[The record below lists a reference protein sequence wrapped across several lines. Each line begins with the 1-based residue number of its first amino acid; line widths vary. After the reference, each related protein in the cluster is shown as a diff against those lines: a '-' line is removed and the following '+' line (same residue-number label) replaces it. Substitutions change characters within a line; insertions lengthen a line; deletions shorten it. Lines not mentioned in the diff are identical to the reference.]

1 MILLIDNYDSFTFN
15 LAQLIARVAGPGVEL
30 RVVRNDERSPDELWS
45 WGPSHV
51 VISPGPG
58 DPSRAGVSGA
68 LIAAGRAPVLGV
80 CLGHQC
86 IAAAWGARVERAPEP
101 VHGRAWAVRHDG
113 RGIFTGVGNPMVAA
127 RYHSL
132 VVARS
137 TVPEALEVCAETE
150 EGVVMALR
158 HRERPVVGV
167 QFHPESVLTREGD
180 ALVRNFL
187 EGRVLK

>member
-1 MILLIDNYDSFTFN
+1 VILVVDNYDSFTFN
-15 LAQLIARVAGPGVEL
+15 LVQLIGRVAGEGTEL
-30 RVVRNDERSPDELWS
+30 RVVRNDAHDAETLWS

-58 DPSRAGVSGA
+58 DPTRAGVSTAMVTG
-68 LIAAGRAPVLGV
+68 GQAPVLGV

-86 IAAAWGARVERAPEP
+86 IGAAWGARVERAPEP
-101 VHGRAWAVRHDG
+101 VHGRAWRVRHDG
-113 RGIFTGVGNPMVAA
+113 RGVFTGMGETMVAA

-132 VVARS
+132 VVAKG
-137 TVPEALEVCAETE
+137 TVPACLEVCAETD

-167 QFHPESVLTREGD
+167 QFHPESVLTEGGD

-187 EGRVLK
+187 DGRW

>member
-1 MILLIDNYDSFTFN
+1 MILVVDNYDSFTFN
-15 LAQLIARVAGPGVEL
+15 LVQLLGRVAGPGVEL
-30 RVVRNDERSPDELWS
+30 RVVRNDAHAAEEIWS

-58 DPSRAGVSGA
+58 NPSGAGVSGA
-68 LIAAGRAPVLGV
+68 LITAGRSPVLGV

-86 IAAAWGARVERAPEP
+86 IGAAWGARVERAPEP
-101 VHGRAWAVRHDG
+101 VHGRAWSVRHDG
-113 RGIFTGVGNPMVAA
+113 RGIFTGVGNPLVAA

-132 VVARS
+132 AVARA
-137 TVPEALEVCAETE
+137 TVPACLEVCAETA

-187 EGRVLK
+187 DGLC

>member
-1 MILLIDNYDSFTFN
+1 MILLVDNYDSFTFN
-15 LAQLIARVAGPGVEL
+15 LAQLIGRVAGPGVEV
-30 RVVRNDERSPDELWS
+30 RVVRNDAYAPDALWS

-68 LIAAGRAPVLGV
+68 LITAGRAPVLGV

-101 VHGRAWAVRHDG
+101 VHGRGWAVRHDG
-113 RGIFTGVGNPMVAA
+113 RGVFTGVGNPMRAA

-132 VVARS
+132 AVARG
-137 TVPEALEVCAETE
+137 TVPACLEVCADTA

-167 QFHPESVLTREGD
+167 QFHPESVLTGEGD

-187 EGRVLK
+187 AGRC